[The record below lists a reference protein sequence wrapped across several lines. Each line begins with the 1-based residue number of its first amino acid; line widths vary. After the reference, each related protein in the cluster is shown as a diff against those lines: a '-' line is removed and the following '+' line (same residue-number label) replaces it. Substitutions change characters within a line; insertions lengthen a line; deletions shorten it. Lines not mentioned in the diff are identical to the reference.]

1 MIRTVRRYAAVAL
14 LIVAACSTWQAQ
26 PLPQPVSRPDPGA
39 GYLRA
44 GFSTVDITPP
54 PGIGLGGTGPEDRR
68 STGYRTR
75 LHARVMVLQ
84 DAGGE
89 RMALVVT
96 DMPHVSANIHR
107 LVAGLLVQSTGIG
120 ADRLIISATHTHSSF
135 SAFYGER
142 QYNTN
147 ASRVTGFDPRIVDY
161 VVRLIAQGV
170 ERAAGSMRRVRV
182 NWGTTAIV
190 GATAN
195 RSISAFC
202 RNKEFEHTLCDT
214 TLVPRDSAVLHSVD
228 TTLFMLRVDDYE
240 TRQPVGSYSVFAIHG
255 TAVPSLN
262 TLYDGDVHV
271 RIVQRLTART
281 PGTVN
286 ILANGTEGDVVPN
299 IGKRIPAC
307 DVPRLGISEPVL
319 MPVGPAEEFDFIEPP
334 LRTRA
339 ACIRNALDTME
350 TPVNQVTE
358 AAHGLF
364 VRLGQGMKESIALRR
379 AYATVWLPGND
390 GLCPAP
396 VEGSST
402 AAGAEGMTTRV
413 TGWVWVP
420 ILPPLLS
427 LKVAAVEGGPARQN
441 QPGECQSPK
450 RTLLGAFQSH
460 LVVGEH
466 GLPEVAQ
473 LTVLRITDLASDS
486 TRRRPAVLLSV
497 PAEVTSVAGR
507 EMTDSVRAALKRGDA
522 DGAGMTVRIIGLAN
536 GFLQYVTTFDE
547 YKDQSYEG
555 GSDLYGPNTA
565 GFLAR
570 RLAELA
576 ATLPVAGNAPS
587 PQAEVGPI
595 TAYPGPP
602 SAIMASPT
610 EGPRS
615 VKNPA
620 LTLTC
625 NRRELRGS
633 WFDLA
638 PGRLFPN
645 QHQLIEIYE
654 RTDPADRIGTKVG
667 EDGDSRVEVRSD
679 RFYKDHGYRWTMG
692 WRGAQAGKG
701 YQLRRVYPDST
712 KNRVSGW
719 ETCGS

>member
-1 MIRTVRRYAAVAL
+1 MIARLRVYAGAL
-14 LIVAACSTWQAQ
+14 ALVLLAACSTWQAQ

-39 GYLRA
+39 GFLRA

-84 DAGGE
+84 DADGE
-89 RMALVVT
+89 RIALVVT

-161 VVRLIAQGV
+161 VVRLIARAV
-170 ERAAGSMRRVRV
+170 EQAAGSMRRVRV
-182 NWGTTAIV
+182 NWGTTSIV
-190 GATAN
+190 GATTN
-195 RSISAFC
+195 RSFSAFC
-202 RNKEFEHTLCDT
+202 RNPEYKGTICVDS
-214 TLVPRDSAVLHSVD
+214 VMVRDSAVLHSVD
-228 TTLFMLRVDDYE
+228 TTLFMLRVDDFAD
-240 TRQPVGSYSVFAIHG
+240 RQPIGSYSVFAIHG

-281 PGTVN
+281 PGAVN
-286 ILANGTEGDVVPN
+286 ILANGTEGDVAPN
-299 IGKRIPAC
+299 IGERIPAC
-307 DVPRLGISEPVL
+307 DVPRLGITEPVL
-319 MPVGPAEEFDFIEPP
+319 MPIGPAEEFDFIEPP
-334 LRTRA
+334 LRKRA
-339 ACIRNALDTME
+339 ACIRNALDTLE
-350 TPVNQVTE
+350 TPVSQVAM
-358 AAHGLF
+358 AAHRLF
-364 VRLGQGMKESIALRR
+364 ERLGQDMKPSIAIRR

-427 LKVAAVEGGPARQN
+427 LKIAAVEGAAARHN
-441 QPGECQSPK
+441 QPGDCQSPK

-473 LTVLRITDLASDS
+473 LTVVRLADLATDS

-497 PAEVTSVAGR
+497 PAEITSVAGR
-507 EMTDSVRAALKRGDA
+507 QMTDAVRTVLMRRDA
-522 DGAGMTVRIIGLAN
+522 DSAGMTVRIIGLAN
-536 GFLQYVTTFDE
+536 GFLQYVTTADE

-576 ATLPVAGNAPS
+576 GTLPAAPTAAS
-587 PQAEVGPI
+587 PIVEVGPI

-615 VKNPA
+615 VKDDTVRLSCA
-620 LTLTC
+620 G
-625 NRRELRGS
+625 RELSGS
-633 WFDLA
+633 WYDLA

-645 QHQLIEIYE
+645 QHALIEIYE
-654 RTDPADRIGTKVG
+654 RTESGPVTRVG
-667 EDGDSRVEVRSD
+667 EDGDSRVEVRPD
-679 RFYKDHGYRWTMG
+679 QFRRDHGYRWTMG
-692 WRGAQAGKG
+692 WRGAQSGRS
-701 YQLRRVYPDST
+701 YQLRRVYPDSA
-712 KNRVSGW
+712 KNRVSEW
-719 ETCGS
+719 EKCAS